1 MLNNCDIRDT
11 IEIYQWFDRIGNVHS
26 NHQKEAEKVDKQT
39 VESDTDVS
47 VSSTKIRSRSG
58 LQTSLHGRKEV
69 TKDGSDLRE
78 IIMMDSGTKINMF
91 GNPKTTT
98 NRQNHICP

>member
-11 IEIYQWFDRIGNVHS
+11 IEIYQWFDRIGNVQS
-26 NHQKEAEKVDKQT
+26 NHQKEAEKVDKQK

-47 VSSTKIRSRSG
+47 VSRKNTRGRSG

-91 GNPKTTT
+91 GNPNMITQIQK
-98 NRQNHICP
+98 